1 MKIVFIRK
9 KHKKLALN
17 FSSLYRK
24 MPYYLFYVKWKRRR
38 RVFEVISY
46 IIKKHLV
53 DIANGIFYTLPTPK
67 VTHRTMGFVRSNP

>member
-1 MKIVFIRK
+1 ME
-9 KHKKLALN
+9 AQ
-17 FSSLYRK
+17 
-24 MPYYLFYVKWKRRR
+24 RRR